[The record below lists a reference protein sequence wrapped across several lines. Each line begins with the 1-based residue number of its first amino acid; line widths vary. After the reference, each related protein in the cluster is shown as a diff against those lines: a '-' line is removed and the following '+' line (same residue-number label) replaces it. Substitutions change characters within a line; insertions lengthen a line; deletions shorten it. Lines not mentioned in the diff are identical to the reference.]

1 MTNRTNGHADSGK
14 ALAMNRAMRQIAD
27 EMASAIINNVHTRPG
42 FYRNQGAGQIDERRD
57 YNAEFGYPT
66 TDMISAY
73 GNDSIYK
80 TLYDRSPIAARV
92 VEVLPD
98 ETWKDS
104 PNVWETPDLKCCT
117 SFEREFNQMCEC
129 LGGQS
134 WFQDDKVNPLWEYL
148 RRFDIQSGIGH
159 FGIMLLGIN
168 DGRDLNEPIE
178 GIDACGFKAKP
189 KTMVSMANPKKPAKQ
204 GRKRKL
210 NFVRVFNESMV
221 QVSQWE
227 ADRKNPRYGQP
238 TMYNV
243 TFNDLTSA
251 GMTGIG
257 MPTMTADVHWTRV
270 IHLADNPESHESVSV
285 PRMRPVL
292 NNLIDLVK
300 IYGGSGE
307 AFWQAIAPALAFETL
322 PSLGGDVEVDA
333 DEIKQQY
340 WDFVNHFQRSLILKG
355 MSAKPLS
362 SPIASPEPQ
371 INVHLQAISIKL
383 NMPMRIFMGSERGEL
398 SSGQDANEWN
408 MRLKGR
414 RKNVATSR
422 IIVPTVNRLI
432 ALDVLPPPDKAFTV
446 AWPDPGLAP
455 TDQAT
460 IANTQ
465 TTAIAAYVAGGVNA
479 LIPEEQFLTKIMGLP
494 EDDVKTMLDAAAEA
508 VSAEGDPELAG
519 PLAQKQQMDA
529 DKQQE
534 QMELQ
539 QENDLKMAKEGGKQ
553 MPPGGPGQPPQ
564 GPAGGKP
571 PFPPK
576 KGPPKPI
583 GNANPE
589 GCNQYKPCGQ
599 TGASKEANE
608 FMDDEDGYAER
619 ALAEMRAMTDAMPKG
634 GKVRAR
640 DNTVEWTSGPR
651 PLDDVDVDD
660 QFWDARNRFEDLG
673 FTMEGTSET
682 TGPNKTGFKLVHP
695 SGSTFEAT
703 TERGDVGEDTEWRQR
718 TIKLT
723 MNYDP
728 DQLRDEGGRW
738 STGGGGGAVAHEETA
753 AGWDDADYEDTA
765 YPTEPDYARVG
776 TTHTYK
782 PDVTD
787 DSDGDGVTDHARVGV
802 PAKAVLPPPS
812 VPALPNLTEAEREV
826 EQSFAKAF
834 EADPDGMADKFRQM
848 TVARAK
854 GGAPTFGTD
863 DAKELHAKWSSD
875 QLSLDER
882 SQNRAEY
889 NLALH
894 QTANA
899 ITKRAFLQHLD
910 TLPPGSEVMVTCGG
924 CGAGKGYALKNV
936 PEALAMKDRS
946 AVVWDSAG
954 DQNATENPWIQE
966 AAEARGLKVNYVYV
980 HADPETQWAH
990 PERGVVKRAQDPNDG
1005 RMVDAKVFADSYAL
1019 GAQNHQAFYER
1030 NQSNPNAKF
1039 TFLANGN
1046 PPKLLDGIPQEALSI
1061 DRNHLAQF
1069 AMKTVRDPERA
1080 VPPHIIRGATI
1091 GARVWK
1097 GDLADNSAAVG
1108 RRIDAVTINMDP
1120 FDAEWEAQVAEERA
1134 ASEFAGQFF
1143 RDRDW
1148 QVQFPEER
1156 LKPVPLNPNGTEK
1169 KPAGNSFC
1177 PTGTGGGVDPTCSP
1191 KSSGLG
1197 KAKEG
1202 KIRKDVEAHIK
1213 GSRDT
1218 AAALGLGSTE
1228 SRSEQHRRIAIQD
1241 IAEKHGLEESVVKRI
1256 MGDEE
1261 DAAPKPA
1268 SKPQQEATGGS
1279 FSSDFDKAYSALDTK
1294 GRGMIPIHA
1303 LRSALPHYT
1312 NEQFN
1317 KEVRK
1322 LREEGKLSADSSE
1335 GDTVAFT
1342 DAQRAAG
1349 ITEGGTRFMYL
1360 SKPRTYN
1367 AFCPTGEGGGID
1379 NSCGRTPEGR
1389 SQKPEGLVEGL
1400 KREVNEVA
1408 DRTEFADGPMPNTDS
1423 TDYEAMEDSLDSD
1436 QRRDLEE
1443 YIRERAIEAWDNE
1456 AYSPD
1461 ISSGDVAEYMEWSR
1475 TDTSQEIQDRIN
1487 GLIDD
1492 EDLAYELTSAVDD
1505 YERRQRYISEAPD
1518 SYTEGAWEAAIAAS
1532 QDSEVTAK
1540 LRNAQDRHVLAT
1552 REDYQAAE
1560 EELLESM
1567 EKEASENFIND
1578 YDGEAD
1584 KREWLRENVTVGEI
1598 SKNTWYETGGSR
1610 LGSYELQFD
1619 AKNGQTYTI
1628 IADKIKPMGME
1639 GMDVRFMDESESF
1652 SVTGKGGA
1660 SDVFMNVMGSLQKLM
1675 DVESPEVMTFSA
1687 AEPSRRRLYDRIVK
1701 TMAKLNPSMSA
1712 MYLEHPDGGPRYYAV
1727 TPRENKERV
1736 MAYVAEKH
1744 ELNPQILVNVWTGT
1758 AWKARLTLNQFCATG
1773 PGGGVDPSCG
1783 KGGAKADDHSLSGSM
1798 GHKEGYDSTEA
1809 GDVISKAS
1817 MAGFEAEHDRLSKEM
1832 DERNWDDATA
1842 KALRDYTD
1850 KNKGGQLNKD
1860 ARSCTPVPD
1869 CTTDPTMF
1877 AAVQRETSQP
1887 LAEPVTVYRGL
1898 YGGYAEKFLAMNP
1911 GETEVMKGFVSTS
1924 INRQVASDFG
1934 ESGKGQ
1940 TQVVLK
1946 ITAKTGA
1953 YVGHVSNFPNELEI
1967 LQSHGVE
1974 YVYKGQSYD
1983 KDTGLYTVEMEE
1995 K

>member
-14 ALAMNRAMRQIAD
+14 AMAMNRAMRQIAE
-27 EMASAIINNVHTRPG
+27 EMAASIINNVHTRPG

-148 RRFDIQSGIGH
+148 RRFDIQAGIGH

-168 DGRDLNEPIE
+168 DGLELSLPIE
-178 GIDACGFKAKP
+178 GIDACGFKVKP

-494 EDDVKTMLDAAAEA
+494 EDDVKTMLEAASEA
-508 VSAEGDPELAG
+508 ITAEGDPELAG
-519 PLAQKQQMDA
+519 PLAQKQAADA
-529 DKQQE
+529 EKQQE
-534 QMELQ
+534 QMDAQ
-539 QENDLKMAKEGGKQ
+539 QEHELGMAKEQAKGKAPIQ
-553 MPPGGPGQPPQ
+553 LPPGQGGPPNGPP
-564 GPAGGKP
+564 GAGGKP

-576 KGPPKPI
+576 KGPPKPPGLNELTANRVVKI
-583 GNANPE
+583 KGGKYRLLSHEGENLGTFDTAEDAWQHEREVQYFKHARNSNPE

-599 TGASKEANE
+599 AGASKEANDL
-608 FMDDEDGYAER
+608 MDDEEGYAAKVE
-619 ALAEMRAMTDAMPKG
+619 AEMKAMTDAMPKV
-634 GKVRAR
+634 GKMRAHG
-640 DNTVEWTSGPR
+640 NTLEWTSGPQ

-660 QFWDARNRFEDLG
+660 QFWDSRNRFEDLG
-673 FTMEGTSET
+673 FVMEGTSET
-682 TGPNKTGFKLVHP
+682 TGPNRTEFKLVHP
-695 SGSTFEAT
+695 SGSTFEAK
-703 TERGDVGEDTEWRQR
+703 TERGDVGGDNEWRQR

-728 DQLRDEGGRW
+728 DQTRDESGRW
-738 STGGGGGAVAHEETA
+738 STGGGGGAVAYEETA

-765 YPTEPDYARVG
+765 YATEPDYARVG
-776 TTHTYK
+776 PTHTYK

-802 PAKAVLPPPS
+802 PAKAVLPPPP

-848 TVARAK
+848 AVVRAK

-1030 NQSNPNAKF
+1030 NQDNPNAKF

-1046 PPKLLDGIPQEALSI
+1046 PPRLLDGIPKEALSI

-1148 QVQFPEER
+1148 QVHFPEER

-1169 KPAGNSFC
+1169 KPTANAFC
-1177 PTGTGGGVDPTCSP
+1177 PTGPGGGIDNSCGRSTGAIPGAGTAADRREARRLDAILREKSKAINEASNKVKRIPAPKKGSKPSAPRKRAEQAEKKAREEYRAVHEELMDHMEKTGIRGLRDFELAPLPEDTKGDNAYLDQFGQEDYEDAIAEHYQEISRVVLEDAGLHDSPPQNITPTDDGLTWDAPMVDVSYLAADRLWESGKTAYGNDMVTHPRGHRVIVSKDGKGHRLIFNQFCPTGPGGGVDPTCSP
-1191 KSSGLG
+1191 VRGLKTYRG
-1197 KAKEG
+1197 GTDKEG
-1202 KIRKDVEAHIK
+1202 SLVTYHTTSKEMAESYADMYNDRFGSGGAVHEGTVTIDKPAPAETVSQIASDLGIENDDYTPASVFDYNLHGKDAVQK
-1213 GSRDT
+1213 LVGR
-1218 AAALGLGSTE
+1218 LQ
-1228 SRSEQHRRIAIQD
+1228 EQGYDGAVLDD
-1241 IAEKHGLEESVVKRI
+1241 IAYGRNV
-1256 MGDEE
+1256 
-1261 DAAPKPA
+1261 
-1268 SKPQQEATGGS
+1268 Q
-1279 FSSDFDKAYSALDTK
+1279 DKAYVSFTK
-1294 GRGMIPIHA
+1294 PA
-1303 LRSALPHYT
+1303 A
-1312 NEQFN
+1312 F
-1317 KEVRK
+1317 
-1322 LREEGKLSADSSE
+1322 KLSPIPSSVPKATLRKAE
-1335 GDTVAFT
+1335 KDTARVFPK
-1342 DAQRAAG
+1342 G
-1349 ITEGGTRFMYL
+1349 
-1360 SKPRTYN
+1360 
-1367 AFCPTGEGGGID
+1367 
-1379 NSCGRTPEGR
+1379 TPE
-1389 SQKPEGLVEGL
+1389 
-1400 KREVNEVA
+1400 
-1408 DRTEFADGPMPNTDS
+1408 
-1423 TDYEAMEDSLDSD
+1423 
-1436 QRRDLEE
+1436 
-1443 YIRERAIEAWDNE
+1443 
-1456 AYSPD
+1456 
-1461 ISSGDVAEYMEWSR
+1461 
-1475 TDTSQEIQDRIN
+1475 
-1487 GLIDD
+1487 
-1492 EDLAYELTSAVDD
+1492 YELT
-1505 YERRQRYISEAPD
+1505 
-1518 SYTEGAWEAAIAAS
+1518 
-1532 QDSEVTAK
+1532 
-1540 LRNAQDRHVLAT
+1540 LR
-1552 REDYQAAE
+1552 
-1560 EELLESM
+1560 
-1567 EKEASENFIND
+1567 K
-1578 YDGEAD
+1578 
-1584 KREWLRENVTVGEI
+1584 
-1598 SKNTWYETGGSR
+1598 R
-1610 LGSYELQFD
+1610 LG
-1619 AKNGQTYTI
+1619 
-1628 IADKIKPMGME
+1628 
-1639 GMDVRFMDESESF
+1639 
-1652 SVTGKGGA
+1652 
-1660 SDVFMNVMGSLQKLM
+1660 
-1675 DVESPEVMTFSA
+1675 
-1687 AEPSRRRLYDRIVK
+1687 
-1701 TMAKLNPSMSA
+1701 
-1712 MYLEHPDGGPRYYAV
+1712 
-1727 TPRENKERV
+1727 
-1736 MAYVAEKH
+1736 
-1744 ELNPQILVNVWTGT
+1744 
-1758 AWKARLTLNQFCATG
+1758 LNQFCATG
-1773 PGGGVDPSCG
+1773 PGGGVDPTCG
-1783 KGGAKADDHSLSGSM
+1783 KGGVKSDDHSLSGSM

-1817 MAGFEAEHDRLSKEM
+1817 MAGFEAEHERLSKEM

-1842 KALRDYTD
+1842 RALRDYTD

-1983 KDTGLYTVEMEE
+1983 KNTGLYTVEMEE